1 MTPDLKLPLRA
12 SVAGRLHDWR
22 QRYREAGLSVILAL
36 QATIIFVVSPLAATG
51 VFSAEIVEALRFSLA
66 AVAILVVNRR
76 RWVGPVVGVTFVISL
91 ICTLSLR
98 NGFASQAV
106 YVANIGVTIVFDLAV
121 AFTVA
126 HAAFDSGRISM
137 HRIMGAVILY
147 LYIGLIFSG
156 LYRLGA
162 LYLHPSFNGLPT
174 QRRGALSGL
183 LYFSLSTLTTS
194 GYGDIVPLHPFVR
207 SLANLEAVIGQL
219 YPATFLARLVTL
231 HGTEAGPRSG
241 GGTEP

>member
-1 MTPDLKLPLRA
+1 MTSDSKLPPRP
-12 SVAGRLHDWR
+12 SVAVRLHDWR
-22 QRYREAGLSVILAL
+22 HRYREAGLSVILVL

-51 VFSAEIVEALRFSLA
+51 VFSAEMVEALRFSLA

-76 RWVGPVVGVTFVISL
+76 RWVGPVVSATFVISL
-91 ICTLSLR
+91 VCTLSLR

-106 YVANIGVTIVFDLAV
+106 YVANILVTIAFDVAV

-126 HAAFDSGRISM
+126 HAAFDAGRISV

-147 LYIGLIFSG
+147 LYIFSG
-156 LYRLGA
+156 LYRLGV
-162 LYLHPSFNGLPT
+162 LYLHPNFKGLPE
-174 QRRGALSGL
+174 QSRGALSSL

-194 GYGDIVPLHPFVR
+194 GYGDIVPVHPFVR
-207 SLANLEAVIGQL
+207 SLANLEGVIGQL

-231 HGTEAGPRSG
+231 NGAEADPRPVRRDPPEG
-241 GGTEP
+241 E

>member
-1 MTPDLKLPLRA
+1 MTLDFKPPSLIAVA
-12 SVAGRLHDWR
+12 SRLGDWR
-22 QRYREAGLSVILAL
+22 ERYREVGLSVILAL
-36 QATIIFVVSPLAATG
+36 QATIIFVVSPLAGTG
-51 VFSAEIVEALRFSLA
+51 LFSSEMVEALRFSLA
-66 AVAILVVNRR
+66 AVAILIVNRN
-76 RWVGPVVGVTFVISL
+76 RWVGAIVGVTFVISL
-91 ICTLSLR
+91 ICTLFLR
-98 NGFASQAV
+98 NGAASQAV
-106 YVANIGVTIVFDLAV
+106 YVANILVTITFDLAV

-126 HAAFDSGRISM
+126 HAAFEPGRISM

-147 LYIGLIFSG
+147 LYIGLIFAG

-162 LYLHPSFNGLPT
+162 LFLHPSFNGLPV

-194 GYGDIVPLHPFVR
+194 GYGDITPVHPFVR

-231 HGTEAGPRSG
+231 HGADAASG
-241 GGTEP
+241 RRDPD

>member
-1 MTPDLKLPLRA
+1 MKAQFKPPPLLGVA
-12 SVAGRLHDWR
+12 SQLGDWR
-22 QRYREAGLSVILAL
+22 ERYREAGLSVILAL
-36 QATIIFVVSPLAATG
+36 QVTIIFVVSPLAGTG
-51 VFSAEIVEALRFSLA
+51 RFSAEMIEALRFSLA
-66 AVAILVVNRR
+66 AVAILVVNRN
-76 RWVGPVVGVTFVISL
+76 RWVGPIVGATFIISL
-91 ICTLSLR
+91 VCTLSLR
-98 NGFASQAV
+98 GGAASEAV
-106 YVANIGVTIVFDLAV
+106 YVANILVTIAFDLAV

-147 LYIGLIFSG
+147 LYIGLIFAG
-156 LYRLGA
+156 LYRLAA
-162 LYLHPSFNGLPT
+162 LYLHPAFTGLPV

-194 GYGDIVPLHPFVR
+194 GYGDIVPVHPFLR

-231 HGTEAGPRSG
+231 HGADPRSG
-241 GGTEP
+241 RREPD